1 MSISHSE
8 KNRLENIDLL
18 QIAYFADIPTST
30 KDVIVIE
37 SSQPIAIT
45 IHRFLTS
52 LGFEN
57 IHICKNP
64 SEGIQIFSDF
74 INNEINVP
82 VILDDNYSNSKET
95 VKGIL
100 EINSNANIIILT
112 TKEKNEADITKL
124 IDMGVSSIS
133 HKPLNFEEL
142 KKSFWPTLDGNDD
155 NKNTDIENAFEMTL
169 SSSNRISQNK
179 IKDLLKID
187 KLEMEVLI
195 RKAIHDQRIVLY
207 KESLEP
213 ACNQCN
219 STNIT
224 YLSECPNCQE
234 INFKQEPLIEH
245 YNCGHVFP
253 RESNQNTCPKCNKN
267 IGSAGV
273 DYKESKDRY
282 VCNNCGDK
290 FPKPSFK
297 FLCLECNNHFIE
309 MLALWDKNK
318 IYQTQK

>member
-1 MSISHSE
+1 MSIVHSE
-8 KNRLENIDLL
+8 KNRLENIDRL
-18 QIAYFADIPTST
+18 QIAYLTEVPNSA

-37 SSQPIAIT
+37 ESEPITIT
-45 IHRFLTS
+45 IHKFLID

-57 IHICKNP
+57 IYICKNP
-64 SEGIQIFSDF
+64 REGIQIFSDF
-74 INNEINVP
+74 ANNEINVP
-82 VILDDNYSNSKET
+82 VILDDSYSNSKET
-95 VKGIL
+95 IDEIL

-112 TKEKNEADITKL
+112 TKEKNEPDIIEL
-124 IDMGVSSIS
+124 INMGINSIA

-142 KKSFWPTLDGNDD
+142 KKSFGTVLDKNLDG
-155 NKNTDIENAFEMTL
+155 KNTTIENIFESIL
-169 SSSNRISQNK
+169 SSSNKISQNK

-187 KLEMEVLI
+187 KLEMDKLI
-195 RKAIHDQRIVLY
+195 KKAIHDQKIIFY

-213 ACNQCN
+213 TCNQCD

-253 RESNQNTCPKCNKN
+253 REANQNTCPKCNKS
-267 IGSAGV
+267 IGDSGV

-297 FLCLECNNHFIE
+297 FLCLECDNRFIE
-309 MLALWDKNK
+309 TLASWSRNK
-318 IYQTQK
+318 FYQIQK

>member
-1 MSISHSE
+1 MAISHSE

-18 QIAYFADIPTST
+18 QIAYLADIPNST

-37 SSQPIAIT
+37 SSEPIAIT
-45 IHRFLTS
+45 IHKFLTN
-52 LGFEN
+52 LDFEN
-57 IHICKNP
+57 IHICKSP
-64 SEGIQIFSDF
+64 KEGIQIFSDF

-82 VILDDNYSNSKET
+82 VILDDTYSSSKET
-95 VKGIL
+95 VKEIL

-112 TKEKNEADITKL
+112 TKEKNESDIAEL
-124 IDMGVSSIS
+124 IDMGIISIA
-133 HKPLNFEEL
+133 HKPLNFEEF
-142 KKSFWPTLDGNDD
+142 KKSFWSILDGNGD
-155 NKNTDIENAFEMTL
+155 NKNTTIENAFEMIL

-187 KLEMEVLI
+187 KLEMETLI
-195 RKAIHDQRIVLY
+195 KKAIHDQKIVFY

-213 ACNQCN
+213 TCNQCN

-253 RESNQNTCPKCNKN
+253 REPNQNTCPKCNKN
-267 IGSAGV
+267 IGNVGV

-297 FLCLECNNHFIE
+297 FLCLECDNHFIE
-309 MLALWDKNK
+309 TLALWNKNK
-318 IYQTQK
+318 FYQTQK